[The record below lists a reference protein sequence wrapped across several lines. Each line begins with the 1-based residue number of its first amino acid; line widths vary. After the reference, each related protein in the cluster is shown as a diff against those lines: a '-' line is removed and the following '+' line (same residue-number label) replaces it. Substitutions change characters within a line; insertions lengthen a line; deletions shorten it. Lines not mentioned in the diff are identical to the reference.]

1 VLKKIK
7 ILLFNFCSYLIEIIV
22 AFILLL
28 FSLFVRCTISRP
40 NSIFMGMMHINNLTY
55 VAKALRKEGYYV
67 QVVPW
72 IIPEHEKNVIPYDVQ
87 LQKEY
92 PILYSTFPG
101 QYILQFWIFI
111 WTIFNFE
118 VFITPFRSRIL
129 ERTIWLNRFEIPLL
143 HLAGKKVILNSYGAD
158 VAMPRLKRRKDLKYS
173 LYDGYIND
181 PQYNVSNE
189 ILIARNT
196 KLLEK
201 QADCI
206 ISAIDHVDYIK
217 RIDHYFHLRCIDTS
231 EIHPQYHTRNKDLVF
246 VHAPNHR
253 ILKGTDKIIQT
264 IESLNKK
271 GYKCKLKIIENTPND
286 KLLKIIKNSD
296 AVIDQIL
303 LGTYARLSIEAMA
316 LGKPV
321 FCYLRKDLY
330 KYNPI
335 WNHCPIINVNPETL
349 EKFLQEFIK
358 KNKKEKQKIGEDGRN
373 YVEKFH
379 SLEVVGSRCSK
390 IIQEVISK

>member
-1 VLKKIK
+1 MLKKIK
-7 ILLFNFCSYLIEIIV
+7 SLIFNFFSYLIEIIV

-28 FSLFVRCTISRP
+28 FSLVVRCTISRP
-40 NSIFMGMMHINNLTY
+40 NSIFMGMMHIKNLTY

-181 PQYNVSNE
+181 PQYTVSNE
-189 ILIARNT
+189 V
-196 KLLEK
+196 
-201 QADCI
+201 Q
-206 ISAIDHVDYIK
+206 
-217 RIDHYFHLRCIDTS
+217 
-231 EIHPQYHTRNKDLVF
+231 
-246 VHAPNHR
+246 
-253 ILKGTDKIIQT
+253 
-264 IESLNKK
+264 
-271 GYKCKLKIIENTPND
+271 
-286 KLLKIIKNSD
+286 
-296 AVIDQIL
+296 
-303 LGTYARLSIEAMA
+303 
-316 LGKPV
+316 
-321 FCYLRKDLY
+321 
-330 KYNPI
+330 
-335 WNHCPIINVNPETL
+335 
-349 EKFLQEFIK
+349 
-358 KNKKEKQKIGEDGRN
+358 
-373 YVEKFH
+373 
-379 SLEVVGSRCSK
+379 
-390 IIQEVISK
+390 

>member
-1 VLKKIK
+1 
-7 ILLFNFCSYLIEIIV
+7 
-22 AFILLL
+22 
-28 FSLFVRCTISRP
+28 
-40 NSIFMGMMHINNLTY
+40 MGMMHINNLTY

-72 IIPEHEKNVIPYDVQ
+72 IIPEHENVIPYDVQ

-181 PQYNVSNE
+181 PQYTVSNE

-217 RIDHYFHLRCIDTS
+217 RIDHYFHLRCIDTR
-231 EIHPQYHTRNKDLVF
+231 EIHPKYNTKNKTLVF

-253 ILKGTDKIIQT
+253 ILKGT
-264 IESLNKK
+264 
-271 GYKCKLKIIENTPND
+271 
-286 KLLKIIKNSD
+286 
-296 AVIDQIL
+296 VI
-303 LGTYARLSIEAMA
+303 TRL
-316 LGKPV
+316 
-321 FCYLRKDLY
+321 YR
-330 KYNPI
+330 
-335 WNHCPIINVNPETL
+335 
-349 EKFLQEFIK
+349 
-358 KNKKEKQKIGEDGRN
+358 
-373 YVEKFH
+373 
-379 SLEVVGSRCSK
+379 
-390 IIQEVISK
+390 